1 MQDTGRD
8 DTGGVPSS
16 DDTDGATSPDQP
28 GATASPH
35 DSRDDLSAGL
45 AVLIRLLLGVGVIL
59 VLGAGVLGVLKEGRL
74 PTAAVSIGALP
85 LGLVTLDAAAWGTL
99 GVLVFLATP
108 PTAVA
113 YLGVTF
119 HRRGDRVFA
128 LVAGAVFALVMSG
141 LAMAWLAHPAPME
154 TYLPHLEVLP
164 EAGVLVAGA
173 LAGSLGVTLGLG
185 GGVFVVPIL
194 SVFFGVPL
202 KLAIAASAISVVV
215 NSLGG
220 TSAYLKDRMT
230 NVRLALV
237 MEMSTAFGAVIGG
250 LIVVAIAPDV
260 LRGVFG
266 VSLVALALVMLLRPR
281 EVGSLDTG
289 PDRLKLRRVFR
300 DGAAGTDVAYI
311 PQRIPFGLTLSSL
324 AGVLSGMLGIGGGVV
339 KMPLL
344 HAVMRVPVKA
354 AAATSVFMV
363 GITVSASA
371 YVYYVHDL
379 VDLSVAVPAV
389 LGIQIGSRLG
399 AVVAR
404 RTHST
409 TVVRLLVVILV
420 YLGAVLILQAF
431 GVHVPGSTGR

>member
-1 MQDTGRD
+1 M
-8 DTGGVPSS
+8 
-16 DDTDGATSPDQP
+16 
-28 GATASPH
+28 
-35 DSRDDLSAGL
+35 
-45 AVLIRLLLGVGVIL
+45 LIRALLGAGVIL
-59 VLGAGVLGVLKEGRL
+59 VLGAGVLGIVKEGRL
-74 PTAAVSIGALP
+74 PTAAVEIAALP
-85 LGLVTLDAAAWGTL
+85 MGLVRLDAATWGTL
-99 GVLVFLATP
+99 GVLLFLATP

-113 YLGVTF
+113 YLGVAF
-119 HRRGDRVFA
+119 YRRGDRVFT
-128 LVAGAVFALVMSG
+128 LVAGTVFALVMSG

-154 TYLPHLEVLP
+154 TYLPPLAVLP
-164 EAGVLVAGA
+164 EVGVLVAGA

-220 TSAYLKDRMT
+220 TSAYLKDHLP

-237 MEMSTAFGAVIGG
+237 MELSTALGAVVGG
-250 LIVVAIAPDV
+250 LIVVAIAADV

-266 VSLVALALVMLLRPR
+266 FCLILLAFVMLLRPR
-281 EVGSLDTG
+281 QVGSLDTG
-289 PDRLKLRRVFR
+289 PDPLKLRRVFR
-300 DGAAGTDVAYI
+300 DSAAGADVAYV
-311 PQRIPFGLTLSSL
+311 PQRIPLGLTLSSL
-324 AGVLSGMLGIGGGVV
+324 AGVLSGMLGVGGGVV

-371 YVYYVHDL
+371 YIYYVHDL

-389 LGIQIGSRLG
+389 LGIQLGSRLG
-399 AVVAR
+399 ATVAR
-404 RTHST
+404 RTHSA
-409 TVVRLLVVILV
+409 TVVRLLVVVLV

-431 GVHVPGSTGR
+431 GIHVPGSPGGGAR

>member
-1 MQDTGRD
+1 MQQIGSDGSDEAR
-8 DTGGVPSS
+8 PS
-16 DDTDGATSPDQP
+16 P
-28 GATASPH
+28 AS
-35 DSRDDLSAGL
+35 SGNVQDDLGAGV
-45 AVLIRLLLGVGVIL
+45 AVVIRALLGVGVIL
-59 VLGAGVLGVLKEGRL
+59 VLGAGILGVVKDGRL
-74 PTAAVSIGALP
+74 PTAAVAIAALP
-85 LGLVTLDAAAWGTL
+85 LGLFRLDAAAWGTL

-113 YLGVTF
+113 YLGVAF
-119 HRRGDRVFA
+119 HRSGDRVFT

-141 LAMAWLAHPAPME
+141 LAVAWLARPGAAE
-154 TYLPHLEVLP
+154 TYLPPLAALP
-164 EAGVLVAGA
+164 EAGVFVAAA
-173 LAGSLGVTLGLG
+173 LAGTLGVTLGLG

-202 KLAIAASAISVVV
+202 KFAIAASAISVVV

-230 NVRLALV
+230 NLRLALV
-237 MEMSTAFGAVIGG
+237 MELSTALGAVVGG

-266 VSLVALALVMLLRPR
+266 VSLVVLAFVMLLRKR

-289 PDRLKLRRVFR
+289 PDPLKLRRVFR
-300 DGAAGTDVAYI
+300 DGASGTDVAYV
-311 PQRIPFGLTLSSL
+311 PQRIAFGLTLSSL

-363 GITVSASA
+363 GITVTAGA
-371 YVYYVHDL
+371 YVYYMHNL

-389 LGIQIGSRLG
+389 LGIQVGSRLG

-404 RTHST
+404 RTHSAT
-409 TVVRLLVVILV
+409 LVRVLVVILV
-420 YLGAVLILQAF
+420 YLGAVLVLQAF
-431 GVHVPGSTGR
+431 GVHVPGAPAG